1 MSLNKKR
8 IGELYDLPIV
18 TGDQNMVNNHE
29 LLLEINDDNTPK
41 ALKQRVNGDQFKT
54 ILGEGSGGS
63 NNPGYNVTK
72 QTVTLFNDTIE
83 MIEVQGIYGVE
94 VSNPDF
100 NLVAGETYTVVFDG
114 VSYDIE
120 ATEIPN
126 EGGVVLGEFDQSGLS
141 FDAYP
146 FIIIE
151 QTSPE
156 TVEVILMFGTPTEG
170 PHTFVIKHE
179 EETVTPT
186 PEFKDAVD
194 SVTGYSIDK
203 EYETLYDG
211 TVEVGGSDSDSYF
224 SGRIVP
230 TITFVEGYTYK
241 VTFNGAEY
249 VCECFSDGNYLCIGA
264 LYIGVGPD
272 WSTYPFEIERDS
284 NNEDSE
290 TVLNTNQEGSCTL
303 KIEHLTVSTKTTPE
317 FVSMIHSIAGSAN
330 CRIIYPDDI
339 VWTGGVHS
347 RYNKEP
353 EAGNIYFIPLTD
365 VNSTQTNQYLYP
377 VYIEEFNK
385 DDGSGTARTIG
396 TIIVNDNNT
405 LTVLPF
411 NSSINPQDSDIDGLC
426 IGRTPLLEDATQY
439 YKLFYGKIV
448 DPVE

>member
-1 MSLNKKR
+1 M
-8 IGELYDLPIV
+8 ITD
-18 TGDQNMVNNHE
+18 
-29 LLLEINDDNTPK
+29 
-41 ALKQRVNGDQFKT
+41 KT
-54 ILGEGSGGS
+54 IKSKYQPKQTNVTWVDLSGKTPVEKHFINGIWRPIGGGGS

-156 TVEVILMFGTPTEG
+156 TVEVILKFGTPTEG

-211 TVEVGGSDSDSYF
+211 TIETAGSEGYI
-224 SGRIVP
+224 SGIITP
-230 TITFVEGYTYK
+230 TITFVEGDTYR
-241 VTFNGAEY
+241 VTFNGDEY
-249 VCECFSDGNYLCIGA
+249 ICKCLNDDWTSYVGA
-264 LYIGVGPD
+264 PYTVEDTYD
-272 WSTYPFEIERDS
+272 WSTYPF
-284 NNEDSE
+284 NVE
-290 TVLNTNQEGSCTL
+290 TYNPDDGQYETALVANQEGSYTL

-317 FVSMIHSIAGSAN
+317 FVSMIQGIAGSAN
-330 CRIIYPDDI
+330 CRIIYPDNI
-339 VWTGGVHS
+339 VWNDDLYS
-347 RYNKEP
+347 IYNKVP
-353 EAGNIYFIPLTD
+353 EAGNIYFIPFVD
-365 VNSTQTNQYLYP
+365 TNDRQYLYP
-377 VYIEEFNK
+377 VYINVLTNSNNIMF
-385 DDGSGTARTIG
+385 SGDAMIIG
-396 TIIVNDNNT
+396 TPIITVNGT
-405 LTVLPF
+405 LTVLDF
-411 NSSINPQDSDIDGLC
+411 DGVINPDITQSGLQ
-426 IGRTPLLEDATQY
+426 ITYHHNAYRLSYKAGSPFELE
-439 YKLFYGKIV
+439 
-448 DPVE
+448 